1 MILDIIIVAIILLSV
16 LLGCQKGFA
25 KTAVNLLALI
35 ISIAVTAVLYN
46 PIANFIIN
54 VTNIDET
61 IESTI
66 YDKTLKS
73 PSEEEKNPLINI
85 QSLDSTTLSTT
96 VREISTSV
104 VKLGVFIILLIGTK
118 ILIRCISTLAEFI
131 SNLPIVKHFNKL
143 GGGIYGLLRGLVI
156 IYIALLIIQIAT
168 KANPTN
174 TAYQQ
179 IEQTTL
185 TKMMYENNVIN
196 IFFK

>member
-66 YDKTLKS
+66 YDKTLNA
-73 PSEEEKNPLINI
+73 PSEEENQLINI
-85 QSLDSTTLSTT
+85 QSLDSTTLT
-96 VREISTSV
+96 VTEISTSV